1 MWLTIAAVSSWCLFA
16 FMVPV
21 VWFIV
26 WRRRR
31 MDKTEIIQDIDWY
44 WDPDEEPPT
53 EDEKNEQL

>member
-1 MWLTIAAVSSWCLFA
+1 MILTIVAVCSWCLFA
-16 FMVPV
+16 LMVPV

-31 MDKTEIIQDIDWY
+31 KDKTEIIQEIDWY

-53 EDEKNEQL
+53 EDEEE